1 MNDYDTFY
9 VDEEKVKSAEA
20 LLKSIDVIDAITET
34 FKLLGDPT
42 RLKILMALQQ
52 HELCVCDLASLFDVT
67 RSAISHQL
75 RLLKT
80 WRLVKCRRAGKRSY
94 YSLADSHIHGLIN
107 LAMEHARE

>member
-1 MNDYDTFY
+1 MNDCDTFH
-9 VDEEKVKSAEA
+9 VDAEKVTAAEA
-20 LLKSIDVIDAITET
+20 LLNSIDEVDDVTET

-42 RLKILMALQQ
+42 RFKILLALQQ
-52 HELCVCDLASLFDVT
+52 DELCVCDLASLFDVT

-94 YSLADSHIHGLIN
+94 YSLADSHIYDLID
-107 LAMEHARE
+107 LALEHARE